1 MASASTEAV
10 TVPAGVRRGSSIARS
25 RRRAALLLIG
35 PATLLLVAIFVYPF
49 VYALRI
55 SFTEWTLGQQLTPVW
70 SGLANYTSLLG
81 DDRFLN
87 AIFRT
92 AVFVGCAVSIEMVL
106 GFLLALLFNKH
117 LPAFGIFR
125 TLAVLPVMVMPVATG
140 LVWFYVLNFRYGP
153 LNVVMRMLHLPT
165 QNWLPH
171 PMGAMGALILAD
183 VWQWTPFVMIV
194 IVAGLRSLPEYVYE
208 AAALDG
214 LGPVETFFKVTLPLL
229 RPVILIVL
237 LLRFMDAC
245 KLMDLVFMLTKGG
258 PAGRTETLSYY
269 IYVMGLQL
277 FHVGL
282 AAAVSILFL
291 IFINIVAQVFVRYM
305 YREQRREEL
314 A

>member
-1 MASASTEAV
+1 MARTEVGLSAPRGAT
-10 TVPAGVRRGSSIARS
+10 GSSLERN
-25 RRRAALLLIG
+25 RRRAAVLFIAPATVLLL
-35 PATLLLVAIFVYPF
+35 AIFVYPF
-49 VYALRI
+49 GYALYI
-55 SFTEWTLGQQLTPVW
+55 SFTEWTLGQQLAPTWV
-70 SGLANYTSLLG
+70 GFANYVGLVG
-81 DDRFLN
+81 DGRFLN
-87 AIFRT
+87 AIFRST
-92 AVFVGCAVSIEMVL
+92 VFVGFAVSIELIL
-106 GFLLALLFNKH
+106 GFALALLFNKH

-140 LVWFYVLNFRYGP
+140 LVWFYILNFKYGP
-153 LNVVMRMLHLPT
+153 LNAILRALDLPT
-165 QNWLPH
+165 QNWLPR

-194 IVAGLRSLPEYVYE
+194 IIAGLRSLPEYVYE

-214 LGPVETFFKVTLPLL
+214 LRPVETFFKVTLPLL

-237 LLRFMDAC
+237 LLRLMDAF
-245 KLMDLVFMLTKGG
+245 KLMDLVFILTKGG

-277 FHVGL
+277 FRVGL

-291 IFINIVAQVFVRYM
+291 IFINIAAQIFVRFM
-305 YREQRREEL
+305 YREPAREEL

>member
-1 MASASTEAV
+1 MARPGNDRAPTTGAVSA
-10 TVPAGVRRGSSIARS
+10 VRG
-25 RRRAALLLIG
+25 RRRVAALFIAPTTLVLL
-35 PATLLLVAIFVYPF
+35 AVFVYPF
-49 VYALRI
+49 GYALYI
-55 SFTEWTLGQQLTPVW
+55 SFTEWTIGQQLTPTWV
-70 SGLANYTSLLG
+70 GFANYVGLVG
-81 DDRFLN
+81 DGRFLN
-87 AIFRT
+87 SIFRST
-92 AVFVGCAVSIEMVL
+92 VFVSLAVSIELVL
-106 GFLLALLFNKH
+106 GFGLALIFNRR

-125 TLAVLPVMVMPVATG
+125 TVAVLPVMVMPIATG

-153 LNVVMRMLHLPT
+153 LNVLLDAVGLPT

-171 PMGAMGALILAD
+171 PTGAMGAMILAD

-214 LGPVETFFKVTLPLL
+214 LGPIETFFKITVPLL
-229 RPVILIVL
+229 RPVIFIVL
-237 LLRFMDAC
+237 LLRLMDAF
-245 KLMDLVFMLTKGG
+245 KLMDLVYILTQGG

-277 FHVGL
+277 FRVGL

-291 IFINIVAQVFVRYM
+291 IFISIAAQIFVRYL
-305 YREQRREEL
+305 YREQTADEF

>member
-1 MASASTEAV
+1 MATTEAALFPRA
-10 TVPAGVRRGSSIARS
+10 TATGSSIARS
-25 RRRAALLLIG
+25 RRRAAVLFIAPATILLL
-35 PATLLLVAIFVYPF
+35 AIFVYPF
-49 VYALRI
+49 AYALRI

-70 SGLANYTSLLG
+70 SGFANYVGLFG
-81 DDRFLN
+81 DERFLN

-92 AVFVGCAVSIEMVL
+92 TVFVGCAVSIEMVL

-125 TLAVLPVMVMPVATG
+125 TLAVLPVMIMPVATG
-140 LVWFYVLNFRYGP
+140 LVWFYILNFRYGP
-153 LNVVMRMLHLPT
+153 LNILLRLLHLPT

-194 IVAGLRSLPEYVYE
+194 LVAGLRSLPEYVYE

-282 AAAVSILFL
+282 AAAVSVLFL
-291 IFINIVAQVFVRYM
+291 IFINIAAQIFVRFM
-305 YREQRREEL
+305 YRAQSAGEP

>member
-1 MASASTEAV
+1 MARTES
-10 TVPAGVRRGSSIARS
+10 VPRPPTGVVRS
-25 RRRAALLLIG
+25 RRRVAVLLIA
-35 PATLLLVAIFVYPF
+35 PATLVLLGVFVYPF
-49 VYALRI
+49 GYALYI
-55 SFTEWTLGQQLTPVW
+55 SFTEWTIGQQLAPTW
-70 SGLANYTSLLG
+70 AGLANYSSVVG
-81 DDRFLN
+81 DGRFLN
-87 AIFRT
+87 AILRSTIFVSF
-92 AVFVGCAVSIEMVL
+92 AVTIEFIL
-106 GFLLALLFNKH
+106 GFVLALVFNKR

-125 TLAVLPVMVMPVATG
+125 TVAVLPVMVMPIATG

-153 LNVVMRMLHLPT
+153 LNVLLGALGLPT

-171 PMGAMGALILAD
+171 PTGAMGALILAD

-214 LGPVETFFKVTLPLL
+214 LRPVETFFKITVPLL
-229 RPVILIVL
+229 RPVIFIVL
-237 LLRFMDAC
+237 LLRFMDAF
-245 KLMDLVFMLTKGG
+245 KLMDLVFILTQGG

-277 FHVGL
+277 FRVGL

-291 IFINIVAQVFVRYM
+291 IFISIAAQIFVRYM
-305 YREQRREEL
+305 YREQAFDEF

>member
-1 MASASTEAV
+1 MSSTSTEA
-10 TVPAGVRRGSSIARS
+10 PQILPRAAGATIARS
-25 RRRAALLLIG
+25 RRRAALLFIAPAAILLI
-35 PATLLLVAIFVYPF
+35 AIFVYPF
-49 VYALRI
+49 AYALRI

-70 SGLANYTSLLG
+70 TGLANYVGLLE

-92 AVFVGCAVSIEMVL
+92 TIFVGCAVSIEMAL

-153 LNVVMRMLHLPT
+153 LNVILRWLHLPT

-171 PMGAMGALILAD
+171 PTGAIGALILAD

-194 IVAGLRSLPEYVYE
+194 LVAGLRSLPEYVYE

-214 LGPVETFFKVTLPLL
+214 LGPVETFFKITLPLL
-229 RPVILIVL
+229 RPVIFIVL

-282 AAAVSILFL
+282 AAAVSIVFL
-291 IFINIVAQVFVRYM
+291 IFINVVAQIFVRFM
-305 YREQRREEL
+305 YREQV

>member
-1 MASASTEAV
+1 MASTSAEAARFP
-10 TVPAGVRRGSSIARS
+10 PAAARGATIAGS
-25 RRRAALLLIG
+25 RRRAAVLFIAPATILLI
-35 PATLLLVAIFVYPF
+35 AIFVYPF
-49 VYALRI
+49 LYAARI

-70 SGLANYTSLLG
+70 TGFANYVGLLG

-92 AVFVGCAVSIEMVL
+92 TVFVGCAVSIEMVL

-153 LNVVMRMLHLPT
+153 LNIILRWLYLPT

-194 IVAGLRSLPEYVYE
+194 MVAGLRSLPEYVYE

-214 LGPVETFFKVTLPLL
+214 LGPIETFFKVTLPLL

-282 AAAVSILFL
+282 AAAVSIVFL
-291 IFINIVAQVFVRYM
+291 IFINIVAQIFVRFM
-305 YREQRREEL
+305 YREQAADRL

>member
-1 MASASTEAV
+1 LAPTW
-10 TVPAGVRRGSSIARS
+10 AG
-25 RRRAALLLIG
+25 
-35 PATLLLVAIFVYPF
+35 F
-49 VYALRI
+49 
-55 SFTEWTLGQQLTPVW
+55 
-70 SGLANYTSLLG
+70 ANYASLVG
-81 DDRFLN
+81 DGRFLN
-87 AIFRT
+87 AIFRS
-92 AVFVGCAVSIEMVL
+92 AVFVTFAVSIELVL
-106 GFLLALLFNKH
+106 GFALALLFNKH

-140 LVWFYVLNFRYGP
+140 LLWFYVLNFKYGP
-153 LNVVMRMLHLPT
+153 LNVLLKALHLPT

-171 PMGAMGALILAD
+171 PTGAMGALILAD

-214 LGPVETFFKVTLPLL
+214 LGPVETFFKITLPLL
-229 RPVILIVL
+229 RPVILIIF
-237 LLRFMDAC
+237 LLRFMDAF

-269 IYVMGLQL
+269 IYVIGLQL

-282 AAAVSILFL
+282 AAAASILFL
-291 IFINIVAQVFVRYM
+291 IFISIAAQIFVRFM
-305 YREQRREEL
+305 YREQARDEP

>member
-1 MASASTEAV
+1 MTRTEAV
-10 TVPAGVRRGSSIARS
+10 LSPQIAAAGSSIVRS
-25 RRRAALLLIG
+25 RRRAAVLFIA
-35 PATLLLVAIFVYPF
+35 PATLLLLAIFVYPF
-49 VYALRI
+49 LYALRI
-55 SFTEWTLGQQLTPVW
+55 SFTTWTLGQQLTPTW
-70 SGLANYTSLLG
+70 AGLANYASLAG
-81 DDRFLN
+81 DDRFHN
-87 AIFRT
+87 AIFRS
-92 AVFVGCAVSIEMVL
+92 AVFVGCAVPIEMVL
-106 GFLLALLFNKH
+106 GFALALLFNKH

-153 LNVVMRMLHLPT
+153 LNAVLRMLHLPT

-171 PMGAMGALILAD
+171 PTGAMGALILAD
-183 VWQWTPFVMIV
+183 LWQWTPFVMIV
-194 IVAGLRSLPEYVYE
+194 LIAGLRSLPEYVYE

-229 RPVILIVL
+229 RPVILIIF

-291 IFINIVAQVFVRYM
+291 IFISIATQIFVRYM
-305 YREQRREEL
+305 YREQSLDEL

>member
-1 MASASTEAV
+1 MASTANALTPPVAA
-10 TVPAGVRRGSSIARS
+10 TSSARK
-25 RRRAALLLIG
+25 RRRAAVLFIAPATILLL
-35 PATLLLVAIFVYPF
+35 AIFVYPF
-49 VYALRI
+49 VYALYI
-55 SFTEWTLGQQLTPVW
+55 SFTEWTLGQQLVPTW
-70 SGLANYTSLLG
+70 SGFANYASLVG

-87 AIFRT
+87 AIYRS
-92 AVFVGCAVSIEMVL
+92 AVFVALAVSIELIL
-106 GFLLALLFNKH
+106 GFLLALLFNRH
-117 LPAFGIFR
+117 LPAFGFFR

-140 LVWFYVLNFRYGP
+140 LVWLYVLNLRYGP
-153 LNVVMRMLHLPT
+153 LNTVLRMLHLPT

-171 PMGAMGALILAD
+171 PTGAMGALILAD

-194 IVAGLRSLPEYVYE
+194 LVAGLRSLPEYVYE

-214 LGPVETFFKVTLPLL
+214 LGTVKTFFKVTLPLL
-229 RPVILIVL
+229 RPVILIIF
-237 LLRFMDAC
+237 LLRFMDAF

-291 IFINIVAQVFVRYM
+291 IFISVATQIFVRFM
-305 YREQRREEL
+305 YREQARDEF

>member
-1 MASASTEAV
+1 MARTGAV
-10 TVPAGVRRGSSIARS
+10 PHPATGAVRS
-25 RRRAALLLIG
+25 RRRVAVLLIA
-35 PATLLLVAIFVYPF
+35 PATLVLLGVFVYPF
-49 VYALRI
+49 GYALYI
-55 SFTEWTLGQQLTPVW
+55 SFTEWTIGQQLAPTW
-70 SGLANYTSLLG
+70 AGLANYSSLVG
-81 DDRFLN
+81 DGRFLN
-87 AIFRT
+87 AIFRST
-92 AVFVGCAVSIEMVL
+92 IFVSFAVTIEFIL
-106 GFLLALLFNKH
+106 GFVLALIFNKR

-125 TLAVLPVMVMPVATG
+125 TVAVLPVMVMPIATG

-153 LNVVMRMLHLPT
+153 LNVLLGTLGLPA

-171 PMGAMGALILAD
+171 PTGAMGALILAD

-214 LGPVETFFKVTLPLL
+214 LRPVETFFKITVPLL
-229 RPVILIVL
+229 RPVIFIVL
-237 LLRFMDAC
+237 LLRFMDAF
-245 KLMDLVFMLTKGG
+245 KLMDLVYILTQGG

-277 FHVGL
+277 FRVGL

-291 IFINIVAQVFVRYM
+291 IFISIAAQVFVRYM
-305 YREQRREEL
+305 YREQALDEF

>member
-1 MASASTEAV
+1 MARTGAAPHSAT
-10 TVPAGVRRGSSIARS
+10 GVVRS
-25 RRRAALLLIG
+25 RRRVAVLLIA
-35 PATLLLVAIFVYPF
+35 PATLVLLGVFVYPF
-49 VYALRI
+49 GYALYI
-55 SFTEWTLGQQLTPVW
+55 SFTEWTIGQQLEPTW
-70 SGLANYTSLLG
+70 AGLANYSSLVG
-81 DDRFLN
+81 DGRFLN
-87 AIFRT
+87 AILRSTIFVSF
-92 AVFVGCAVSIEMVL
+92 AVTIEFIL
-106 GFLLALLFNKH
+106 GFVLALVFNKR

-125 TLAVLPVMVMPVATG
+125 TVAVLPVMVMPIATG

-153 LNVVMRMLHLPT
+153 LNVLLGALGLPA

-171 PMGAMGALILAD
+171 PTGAMGALILAD

-214 LGPVETFFKVTLPLL
+214 LRPVETFFKITVPLL
-229 RPVILIVL
+229 RPVIFIVL
-237 LLRFMDAC
+237 LLRFMDAF
-245 KLMDLVFMLTKGG
+245 KLMDLVFILTQGG

-277 FHVGL
+277 FRVGL

-291 IFINIVAQVFVRYM
+291 IFISIAAQVFVRYM
-305 YREQRREEL
+305 YREQALDEF

>member
-1 MASASTEAV
+1 MAV
-10 TVPAGVRRGSSIARS
+10 
-25 RRRAALLLIG
+25 LLIA
-35 PATLLLVAIFVYPF
+35 PATLVLLGVFVYPF
-49 VYALRI
+49 GYALYI
-55 SFTEWTLGQQLTPVW
+55 SFTEWTIGQQLAPTW
-70 SGLANYTSLLG
+70 AGLANYSSLVG
-81 DDRFLN
+81 DGRFLN
-87 AIFRT
+87 AIFRST
-92 AVFVGCAVSIEMVL
+92 IFVSFAVTIEFIL
-106 GFLLALLFNKH
+106 GFVLALIFNKR

-125 TLAVLPVMVMPVATG
+125 TVAVLPVMVMPIATG

-153 LNVVMRMLHLPT
+153 LNVLLGTLGLPA

-171 PMGAMGALILAD
+171 PTGAMGALILAD

-214 LGPVETFFKVTLPLL
+214 LRPVETFFKITVPLL
-229 RPVILIVL
+229 RPVIFIVL
-237 LLRFMDAC
+237 LLRFMDAF
-245 KLMDLVFMLTKGG
+245 KLMDLVYILTQGG

-277 FHVGL
+277 FRVGL

-291 IFINIVAQVFVRYM
+291 IFISIAAQVFVRYM
-305 YREQRREEL
+305 YREQALDEF

>member
-1 MASASTEAV
+1 MARTGAV
-10 TVPAGVRRGSSIARS
+10 PHPPSGVVLS
-25 RRRAALLLIG
+25 RRRVAVLLIA
-35 PATLLLVAIFVYPF
+35 PATLVLLGVFVYPF
-49 VYALRI
+49 GYALYI
-55 SFTEWTLGQQLTPVW
+55 SFTEWTIGQQLTPTW
-70 SGLANYTSLLG
+70 TGLANYSSLVG
-81 DDRFLN
+81 DGRFLN
-87 AIFRT
+87 AIFRST
-92 AVFVGCAVSIEMVL
+92 VFVSFAVTIEFIL
-106 GFLLALLFNKH
+106 GFVLALIFNKR

-125 TLAVLPVMVMPVATG
+125 TIAVLPVMVMPIATG

-153 LNVVMRMLHLPT
+153 LNILLGALGLPT

-171 PMGAMGALILAD
+171 PTGAMGALILAD

-214 LGPVETFFKVTLPLL
+214 LGPVETFFKITVPLL
-229 RPVILIVL
+229 RPVIFIIL
-237 LLRFMDAC
+237 LLRFMDAF
-245 KLMDLVFMLTKGG
+245 KLMDLVFILTQGG

-277 FHVGL
+277 FRVGL

-291 IFINIVAQVFVRYM
+291 IFISIAAQVFVRYM
-305 YREQRREEL
+305 YREQALDEF

>member
-1 MASASTEAV
+1 MSKIVAVLFPPISA
-10 TVPAGVRRGSSIARS
+10 GSSILRS
-25 RRRAALLLIG
+25 RRRAAVLLIA

-49 VYALRI
+49 VYAFYI
-55 SFTEWTLGQQLTPVW
+55 SFTQWTLGEQLSPTW
-70 SGLANYTSLLG
+70 IGLANYAGLVG
-81 DDRFLN
+81 DGRFLN
-87 AIFRT
+87 AIFRS
-92 AVFVGCAVSIEMVL
+92 AVFVSFAVSIELVL
-106 GFLLALLFNKH
+106 GFMLALLFNKH

-140 LVWFYVLNFRYGP
+140 LVWLYVLNFRYGP
-153 LNVVMRMLHLPT
+153 LNVILRALHLPV

-171 PMGAMGALILAD
+171 PTGAMGALILAD

-194 IVAGLRSLPEYVYE
+194 VVAGLRSLPEYVYE

-214 LGPVETFFKVTLPLL
+214 LGPVETFFKITLPLL
-229 RPVILIVL
+229 RPVILIIF
-237 LLRFMDAC
+237 LLRFMDAF

-282 AAAVSILFL
+282 AAAVSILFI
-291 IFINIVAQVFVRYM
+291 IFISIATQIFVRYM
-305 YREQRREEL
+305 YREQVRDEL